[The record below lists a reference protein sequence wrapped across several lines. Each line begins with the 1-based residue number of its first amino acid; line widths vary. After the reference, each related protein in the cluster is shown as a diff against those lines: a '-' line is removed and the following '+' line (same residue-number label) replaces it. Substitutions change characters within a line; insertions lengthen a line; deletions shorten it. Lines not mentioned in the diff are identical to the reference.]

1 MLSDT
6 HAMADR
12 TKSAPAQEGSLGEAL
27 RRIRLVAGRTLRD
40 IETSTGVS
48 NAYLSQLENG
58 TTKNPS
64 PQVLYKL
71 SAAYG
76 VPYESLME
84 LAGHLRPSPNA
95 ASQRMGAL
103 QAALMS
109 AHLTPEEEAR
119 VAEFIGFLRSQRRR
133 K

>member
-1 MLSDT
+1 
-6 HAMADR
+6 
-12 TKSAPAQEGSLGEAL
+12 
-27 RRIRLVAGRTLRD
+27 VAGKTLREV
-40 IETSTGVS
+40 ETATGVS

-71 SAAYG
+71 SSAYE

-95 ASQRMGAL
+95 LNQRMGAL

-109 AHLTPEEEAR
+109 AHLSADEEAQ
-119 VAEFIGFLRSQRRR
+119 VAEFIGFLRSQRR
-133 K
+133 KKSV